1 MRQKS
6 EVRRKK
12 SCQQWQDFCFLFLL
26 LQLIWINRV
35 IKKQK
40 DTIMKNKI
48 TSVLLVLL
56 ATFITLGGTTSC
68 KSKKRLAKEAAEA
81 EYKSRVA
88 DAVKDLTAI
97 LDDETPWTLEEKE
110 HRVQTIKDWNL
121 QNAEV
126 DDLLFQVEKK
136 LARERAQAEQAAEAA
151 RKDAEAKAQ
160 AQQPK
165 NVLETNFSRIAAS
178 NNVTQANSII
188 NETLKLFESKNVPVL
203 IIISQA
209 GGFNDYDRP
218 TTIENYLNYLKDQKV
233 SRNRVS
239 DLKFNDNGKITEVE
253 LIKN

>member
-1 MRQKS
+1 MKS
-6 EVRRKK
+6 
-12 SCQQWQDFCFLFLL
+12 
-26 LQLIWINRV
+26 
-35 IKKQK
+35 
-40 DTIMKNKI
+40 KI
-48 TSVLLVLL
+48 TTVILVLL
-56 ATFITLGGTTSC
+56 AAFITIGGTTSC
-68 KSKKRLAKEAAEA
+68 KSKKKLAKEAAEA
-81 EYKSRVA
+81 EYKAKVA

-126 DDLLFQVEKK
+126 DDLLFQTEKK
-136 LARERAQAEQAAEAA
+136 LARERAQAEQEAEAA
-151 RKDAEAKAQ
+151 RKDAAAKAQ

-165 NVLETNFSRIAAS
+165 NVLETNFGRIASSSSA
-178 NNVTQANSII
+178 TQANGII
-188 NETLKLFESKNVPVL
+188 NETLKLFESNNVPVL

-233 SRNRVS
+233 NRNSVAN
-239 DLKFNDNGKITEVE
+239 LKFNDNGKITEVE